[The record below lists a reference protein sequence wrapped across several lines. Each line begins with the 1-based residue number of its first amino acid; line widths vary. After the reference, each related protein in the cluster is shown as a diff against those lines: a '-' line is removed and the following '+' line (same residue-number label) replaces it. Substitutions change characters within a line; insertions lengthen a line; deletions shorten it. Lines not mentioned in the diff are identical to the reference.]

1 MIRVLI
7 ADDHAIVRD
16 GIKRLFS
23 MVDDIHVV
31 SEACDGG
38 QVMDSVRN
46 AKIDLV
52 LLDISMPG
60 ISGVELINRIRMYDP
75 KLPILVLSMH
85 NESQIARRAIKSGAN
100 GYLTKDSDP
109 EALLLAIHQVAAG
122 GRCITPHLA
131 TQMAFEPDIPSEM
144 PHKHLSNR
152 EYNVLCLLGQGMSI
166 ADIAQKYSISSKTV
180 STYKARVM
188 QKMQFQ
194 SNAELVRYV
203 VKHNLNS

>member
-122 GRCITPHLA
+122 GAVYYSP
-131 TQMAFEPDIPSEM
+131 PG
-144 PHKHLSNR
+144 N
-152 EYNVLCLLGQGMSI
+152 
-166 ADIAQKYSISSKTV
+166 ADGV
-180 STYKARVM
+180 
-188 QKMQFQ
+188 
-194 SNAELVRYV
+194 
-203 VKHNLNS
+203 